1 MKKSKDKFLPSKIIQ
16 DEIFCRSKIQDA
28 KIKVRKIE
36 GEKSK
41 MKKSPEKYVSRNG
54 YQMKLVAVGPLETE
68 EIYTLTNISPSHVVL
83 GGPRLS

>member
-1 MKKSKDKFLPSKIIQ
+1 MPSKIIQ

-54 YQMKLVAVGPLETE
+54 YQMKLVFAGPLETRVRVFE
-68 EIYTLTNISPSHVVL
+68 APGGVFKCPRFFLGVL
-83 GGPRLS
+83 AGVYMR